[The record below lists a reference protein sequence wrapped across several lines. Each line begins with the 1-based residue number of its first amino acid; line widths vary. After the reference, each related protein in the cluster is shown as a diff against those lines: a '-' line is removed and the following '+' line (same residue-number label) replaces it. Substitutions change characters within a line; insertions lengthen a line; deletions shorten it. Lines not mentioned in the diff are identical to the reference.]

1 MIWKYL
7 HKTSEGNTWL
17 DHRLT
22 PEVRAML
29 AAMASR
35 APLGGV
41 EARYEQIVTDLM
53 KDVSIPEVDE
63 SEIQRQAVQRRL
75 DPAPMLD
82 RARLEREERI
92 KAAREAAEDSLC
104 VYPVAPRVQR
114 FFDDYVGQYGHSC
127 YDDQTEVLVKHDNKY
142 TWMTFA
148 DAMTLDSSVKEAE
161 GQGIE
166 IATFINE
173 TEEGAEIPS
182 GKLEFARPSQWT
194 RQPFHGKLYHVH
206 KKNSNVDLAVTAN
219 HRMFVGKKIY
229 QRGTF
234 VKGQSQ
240 SIYKWR
246 WDILKAEDIAEKS
259 MTRYLR
265 VADDIT
271 ASQTFD
277 NPLGLDLRED
287 SDKVRAFGE
296 LCGYFVGDGHA
307 GGRQVSYLSFNVRK
321 KRKQDQLD
329 NIAYR
334 LGLETIICTD
344 GTRHLKFQDARDW
357 MRTHFYNQA
366 KKKQIP
372 TWALEAGK
380 TFREG
385 MWFGLV
391 NSDGSVITKDSWNY
405 SSNSK
410 QVIESVQ
417 ILGMGLG
424 RPVSIKPANKQGIHV
439 AFLATPG
446 MGRPV
451 VNQSFKEDSWIDYEG
466 EVFCATV
473 PSGLLFVRRK
483 GSPIVCGNSILELTG
498 SPAVYTEQ
506 ISVMTT
512 WLLFDSPL
520 CAGQEFSTR
529 AVSHKDWPLAREA
542 RGDKEL
548 ESLHADWMSVFE
560 AELAHWT
567 ETFKNPDERVRFG
580 LKDKEPFRPALDRA
594 RWALPGTIATGCSQT
609 SHLRDRAR
617 VIDVATALSTNAP
630 TVRAVIDGIRDTY
643 REAVPGLAN
652 LGLKEAV
659 YAGGASV
666 PAHLE
671 RMFEVTEQSDDG
683 PVIEFHHRGEDGPTL
698 YLRKKNRSYADY
710 SQNFDRASV
719 TIPCS
724 LAAARDWHRHRT
736 LFPWWM
742 TLETGEDDCFRID
755 PHYTPMTEYAA
766 KKMPALIR
774 RSQKVFNR
782 LREEQGWV
790 MACMALPLG
799 TRVNLYAQG
808 GVRDVLYMLELRAH
822 AEGANFE
829 YREQAEELLRQFR
842 IGPFGKLFV

>member
-1 MIWKYL
+1 MVSFTDGEREILPRTCRTFDVLSEHQSDFTIDSHYGRQILLALWEDLNWNTYGVEMWFQMRRGIKTHHTHKTWAPLPRDNVVTAIAKMFPREDWRLRVTPNKGAFWEKPVASYQKWKYL

-53 KDVSIPEVDE
+53 KDVTIPDVDE
-63 SEIQRQAVQRRL
+63 SEIQRQAKMRNKDV
-75 DPAPMLD
+75 APMLD
-82 RARLEREERI
+82 RARLERDERI

-114 FFDDYVGQYGHSC
+114 FFDDYVGSYGHSSII
-127 YDDQTEVLVKHDNKY
+127 ELV
-142 TWMTFA
+142 
-148 DAMTLDSSVKEAE
+148 
-161 GQGIE
+161 
-166 IATFINE
+166 
-173 TEEGAEIPS
+173 
-182 GKLEFARPSQWT
+182 
-194 RQPFHGKLYHVH
+194 
-206 KKNSNVDLAVTAN
+206 
-219 HRMFVGKKIY
+219 
-229 QRGTF
+229 
-234 VKGQSQ
+234 
-240 SIYKWR
+240 
-246 WDILKAEDIAEKS
+246 
-259 MTRYLR
+259 
-265 VADDIT
+265 
-271 ASQTFD
+271 
-277 NPLGLDLRED
+277 
-287 SDKVRAFGE
+287 
-296 LCGYFVGDGHA
+296 
-307 GGRQVSYLSFNVRK
+307 
-321 KRKQDQLD
+321 
-329 NIAYR
+329 
-334 LGLETIICTD
+334 
-344 GTRHLKFQDARDW
+344 
-357 MRTHFYNQA
+357 
-366 KKKQIP
+366 
-372 TWALEAGK
+372 
-380 TFREG
+380 
-385 MWFGLV
+385 
-391 NSDGSVITKDSWNY
+391 
-405 SSNSK
+405 
-410 QVIESVQ
+410 
-417 ILGMGLG
+417 
-424 RPVSIKPANKQGIHV
+424 
-439 AFLATPG
+439 
-446 MGRPV
+446 
-451 VNQSFKEDSWIDYEG
+451 
-466 EVFCATV
+466 
-473 PSGLLFVRRK
+473 
-483 GSPIVCGNSILELTG
+483 G

-506 ISVMTT
+506 ISVMTA

-529 AVSHKDWPLAREA
+529 AVNHKDWPLAREA

-548 ESLHADWMSVFE
+548 ESLHVEWMSVFE

-567 ETFKNPDERVRFG
+567 ETFKNPDERARYG

-643 REAVPGLAN
+643 REAIPGLAN

-659 YAGGASV
+659 YAEGASV
-666 PAHLE
+666 PVHLE
-671 RMFEVTEQSDDG
+671 RMFEVTEQSGDG
-683 PVIEFHHRGEDGPTL
+683 PVIDFHHQGTDGPTI

-755 PHYTPMTEYAA
+755 PHYTPMTEYGAR
-766 KKMPALIR
+766 KVSTLIR

-799 TRVNLYAQG
+799 TRVSLFAQG